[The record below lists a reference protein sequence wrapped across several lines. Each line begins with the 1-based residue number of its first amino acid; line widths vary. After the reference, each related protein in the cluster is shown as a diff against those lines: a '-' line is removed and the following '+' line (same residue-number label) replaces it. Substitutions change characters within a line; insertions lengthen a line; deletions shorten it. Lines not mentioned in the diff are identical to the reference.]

1 MEHSVWIG
9 IVMVAG
15 VLLHIP
21 MLRKPLSEDDGNWFY
36 LAVFWKRGARLF
48 KNNLRVIGYFG
59 IQWMTAVLY
68 NGIGW
73 RDVRFFYVYKSC
85 WYIGN
90 ALSVYWLVS
99 IFSAEGVLPLIAALL
114 FLMVTAIPNTLF
126 FLTYAENF
134 LILPINLGIIF
145 SYYGFLTGHMGYF
158 LLAGL
163 MAGWAVQI
171 KPIALLPAFLLPVS
185 FLFLKSPLVPC
196 LFYFTAFVGLNLFP
210 MLLLRGYGK
219 AAVADYL
226 LMTFGPVLSLLAMFL
241 ERFKGRPFMRF
252 LPDGLHDEQ
261 FQIYIRQHY
270 QMDSRQQGAAFK
282 QFMLPAVKDLYPV
295 LILAAVQ
302 IILLFREFD
311 PLAFAMALLFVVFLL
326 TQQFQKNYYTPHF
339 NSCWAPLSVLAAMT
353 INDLLPVIRDGGLLG
368 WTLAFVLAIPLFT
381 LFRTIVRSYARSQA
395 DVWGYMGSALGSL
408 FRLAGS
414 LGRYVRQ
421 HSNEADRLL
430 VWGDQPSIHLYAERE
445 AFDPG
450 YLILYAHHRRIHDP
464 REERKLVDAL
474 RENPPE
480 WIVFYNYKVDDGWNM
495 QRLSDAIGIPY
506 RLQQDF
512 RLTDPQGNVIRTQN
526 GATLDFPLYRRD
538 DRIYKE
544 ILVDKAIAALTEG
557 GTGVAVTR
565 LEKALHL
572 YPGDYE
578 ATVRL
583 ILAKGG
589 DIDVPK
595 GLEDRQGESPKSGD
609 SGQAAILLR
618 VLAEADLQSGRL
630 DSALKRYMKARE
642 LNPEDFRTYN
652 GLGEACLH
660 IGKDQQA
667 FRFFQKAVE
676 LNPFSADAYN
686 NLGVLLA
693 RSGKREDAIAC
704 FRKSLAIVPGH
715 PDTLNN
721 VEALNL
727 QLNG

>member
-1 MEHSVWIG
+1 MEHSVAIG
-9 IVMVAG
+9 IIIVAG

-99 IFSAEGVLPLIAALL
+99 IFSAESVLPLMAALL

-126 FLTYAENF
+126 FLTYAEHF
-134 LILPINLGIIF
+134 LILPINLSIIF
-145 SYYGFLTGHMGYF
+145 TCYGSLTGNTGYF

-171 KPIALLPAFLLPVS
+171 KPIALLPALLLPVS
-185 FLFLKSPLVPC
+185 FLFLHSPLVPC
-196 LFYFTAFVGLNLFP
+196 LFYLTAFVGLNLFP
-210 MLLLRGYGK
+210 LMLLRGYGK
-219 AAVADYL
+219 AAVADYFM
-226 LMTFGPVLSLLAMFL
+226 MTFGPVLSLLAIVL

-261 FQIYIRQHY
+261 FQIYIKQHY
-270 QMDSRQQGAAFK
+270 QMDSRQQRSAFK
-282 QFMLPAVKDLYPV
+282 QFMLPAVKDLYPI

-302 IILLFREFD
+302 IILLFFRFD
-311 PLAFAMALLFVVFLL
+311 LLAFVMVLLFVVFVL

-339 NSCWAPLSVLAAMT
+339 NSCWAPLSILAAMT
-353 INDLLPVIRDGGLLG
+353 IDDLLPVLRAGGLLG
-368 WTLAFVLAIPLFT
+368 WTLAFILAIPLFT
-381 LFRTIVRSYARSQA
+381 LCRTIIRSYTKSQA
-395 DVWGYMGSALGSL
+395 EVWGYMGTALGSL
-408 FRLAGS
+408 FRLAGAV
-414 LGRYVRQ
+414 GRYLRQ

-430 VWGDQPSIHLYAERE
+430 VWGDQPSIHLYADRE

-480 WIVFYNYKVDDGWNM
+480 WIVFYNYKIDDGWNM
-495 QRLSDAIGIPY
+495 QCLSDAIAIPY

-512 RLTDPQGNVIRTQN
+512 RLNDPQGKVIRTQN
-526 GATLDFPLYRRD
+526 GVALDFPLYRRD

-544 ILVDKAIAALTEG
+544 ILVDKAIAALADGRTE
-557 GTGVAVTR
+557 TAITH

-583 ILAKGG
+583 TLAKGG
-589 DIDVPK
+589 NIDVPE
-595 GLEDRQGESPKSGD
+595 GLEDRQGESPKSD
-609 SGQAAILLR
+609 NAGQAAILLR
-618 VLAEADLQSGRL
+618 ILAETDLHSGCL
-630 DSALKRYMKARE
+630 DSALKRYVKARD

-667 FRFFQKAVE
+667 FQFFQKAVE

-693 RSGKREDAIAC
+693 RSGRREEAIAC
-704 FRKSLAIVPGH
+704 FRKSLALVPGH

-727 QLNG
+727 PLNG